1 LAWAPVANR
10 FFSAV
15 VMGIV
20 KSIYQIA
27 FGAQPDKTF
36 NQSIQ
41 FWGL

>member
-1 LAWAPVANR
+1 
-10 FFSAV
+10 
-15 VMGIV
+15 MGIV

-27 FGAQPDKTF
+27 FGAQRDKTF